1 MPASTTSHLEIEE
14 FDTLQHLSNDDVLL
28 PDDLDGV
35 GPGPMPGSHFP
46 VALGDARDGEVPE
59 SYLSQMPKFL
69 ILIGFLSVISST
81 DTISILSGG
90 LLDLPEL
97 SQEVPEARVI
107 IWF

>member
-46 VALGDARDGEVPE
+46 VALGDDRDGEVP
-59 SYLSQMPKFL
+59 
-69 ILIGFLSVISST
+69 
-81 DTISILSGG
+81 
-90 LLDLPEL
+90 
-97 SQEVPEARVI
+97 
-107 IWF
+107 